1 MIQRDYI
8 IRLIQ
13 QLIDSLFMLFDKKD
27 LSEEEL
33 SNQLE
38 NMYIDYLDES
48 KIFYRESS
56 MDDVISFLQNR
67 YGDDEYLYRIE
78 MLTEIMYQDGMH
90 DNDKSEKQETLL
102 KALELLVYLDNYS
115 NVYSLVREGKMEA
128 IKKELKQ

>member
-13 QLIDSLFMLFDKKD
+13 QLIDSLFMLFDKMD
-27 LSEEEL
+27 LNEEEI
-33 SNQLE
+33 SNLLE
-38 NMYIDYLDES
+38 NMCTDNLDKS

-90 DNDKSEKQETLL
+90 DNNKSEKQETLL

>member
-13 QLIDSLFMLFDKKD
+13 QLIDSLFMLFDKMD
-27 LSEEEL
+27 LNEEEL

-38 NMYIDYLDES
+38 NMYIDYLDQS

-90 DNDKSEKQETLL
+90 DNNKSEKQETLL

>member
-67 YGDDEYLYRIE
+67 YGEGEYLYRIE
-78 MLTEIMYQDGMH
+78 MLTEIMYQDGIH

-128 IKKELKQ
+128 IKKELE

>member
-38 NMYIDYLDES
+38 NMYIDYLDQS

-78 MLTEIMYQDGMH
+78 MLTEIIYQDGMH

-102 KALELLVYLDNYS
+102 KALDLLVYLDNYS

>member
-13 QLIDSLFMLFDKKD
+13 QLIDSLFMLFDKKN

-38 NMYIDYLDES
+38 NMYVDYLDES

-56 MDDVISFLQNR
+56 MDDVISFLQKR

-115 NVYSLVREGKMEA
+115 NMYSLVREGKMEA
-128 IKKELKQ
+128 IKKELEQ

>member
-1 MIQRDYI
+1 MIQKDYI

-27 LSEEEL
+27 LDEEEL

-38 NMYIDYLDES
+38 KMYIDYLDES

-56 MDDVISFLQNR
+56 MDDVMSFLQKR

-90 DNDKSEKQETLL
+90 DNDKSEKQKTLL

-115 NVYSLVREGKMEA
+115 NMYSLVREGKMEA
-128 IKKELKQ
+128 IKKELKE